1 MVFKFKF
8 YTNPPDQ
15 RGILDQKPPI
25 KERLL
30 FRNRLLKADDVLLC
44 DIGVKQLLGYIVE
57 EALGLLYHF
66 FVIIVLPA

>member
-1 MVFKFKF
+1 M
-8 YTNPPDQ
+8 
-15 RGILDQKPPI
+15 
-25 KERLL
+25 

-44 DIGVKQLLGYIVE
+44 DIGVKQLLRYIVE